1 MTKLY
6 FSPGACSL
14 SPHIALTESGIPFTI
29 DKIDMK
35 TRTTSTGKN
44 FKEINPKGQVP
55 TIETKEGKVLTEGAA
70 ILQYIADQFP
80 EKEFLPKHGTWERTH
95 ANEVLNFVASDLHKS
110 MGFLFSIDSLVT
122 HKEGNEE
129 LRKNSI
135 HNLGKKF
142 DYISDLLKNQPFL
155 LGPKFSFV
163 DAYAFTVLNWH
174 GWLKIDLANWPT
186 IVSYLDRVK
195 AQPSVQKAMKAEGL
209 I

>member
-14 SPHIALTESGIPFTI
+14 SPHIALVESGIPFTL

-44 FKEINPKGQVP
+44 FREINPKGQVP
-55 TIETKEGKVLTEGAA
+55 TIETQDGKVLTEGAA

-80 EKEFLPKHGTWERTH
+80 EKEFLPKAGTWDRAH
-95 ANEVLNFVASDLHKS
+95 ANEVLNFIASDLHKG

-122 HKEGNEE
+122 NKEGNEE
-129 LRKNSI
+129 LRKNCVQ
-135 HNLGKKF
+135 NLGKKF
-142 DYISDLLKNQPFL
+142 DYLTSLLKNQPFL
-155 LGPKFSFV
+155 LGQKFSFV
-163 DAYAFTVLNWH
+163 DAYAFTILNWH
-174 GWLKIDLANWPT
+174 GWLKIDLTPWPT
-186 IVSYLDRVK
+186 IMGYMEKVK
-195 AQPSVQKAMKAEGL
+195 SQPSVQKAMKAEGL

>member
-14 SPHIALTESGIPFTI
+14 SPHIALVESGIPFTL

-44 FKEINPKGQVP
+44 FREINPKGQVP
-55 TIETKEGKVLTEGAA
+55 TIETQDGKVLTEGAA

-80 EKEFLPKHGTWERTH
+80 EKEFLPKAGTWDRAH
-95 ANEVLNFVASDLHKS
+95 ANEVLNFIASDLHKG

-122 HKEGNEE
+122 NKEGNEE
-129 LRKNSI
+129 LRKNSVY
-135 HNLGKKF
+135 NLGKKF
-142 DYISDLLKNQPFL
+142 DYLTSLLKNQPFL
-155 LGPKFSFV
+155 LGQKFSFV
-163 DAYAFTVLNWH
+163 DAYAFTILNWH
-174 GWLKIDLANWPT
+174 GGLKIDLTPWPT
-186 IVSYLDRVK
+186 IMGYMEKVK
-195 AQPSVQKAMKAEGL
+195 SQPSVQKAMKAEGL

>member
-35 TRTTSTGKN
+35 TRITSTGKN
-44 FKEINPKGQVP
+44 FREINPKGQVP
-55 TIETKEGKVLTEGAA
+55 TIETKDGKVLTEGAA

-80 EKEFLPKHGTWERTH
+80 EKEFLPKQGTWERTR
-95 ANEVLNFVASDLHKS
+95 ANEILNFVASDLHKS
-110 MGFLFSIDSLVT
+110 LGFMFSIDSLVT

-135 HNLGKKF
+135 QNLGKKF
-142 DYISDLLKNQPFL
+142 DYISDLLKNQPYL
-155 LGPKFSFV
+155 LGQKFSFV

-174 GWLKIDLANWPT
+174 GWLKIDLTKWPT
-186 IVSYLDRVK
+186 IMGYMETVK
-195 AQPSVQKAMKAEGL
+195 AHPSVQKAMKAEGL